1 MLLLPLA
8 SVAVGASATATRA
21 AGVIPLVSET
31 LACYRVLIGPTL
43 AYEAADA
50 RATAFWLTAVLAVG

>member
-1 MLLLPLA
+1 LA
-8 SVAVGASATATRA
+8 SVTVGASATASRA

-31 LACYRVLIGPTL
+31 LARYRVLIGPTL
-43 AYEAADA
+43 AYGAADA